1 MSVVTQQTPAEALT
15 AGRRSVVDDVFR
27 WALFGCLAV
36 GIAFLVV
43 LVTSIVVKGYSRLNW
58 DLIAN
63 MPSRRPSQAG
73 IQSALTGS
81 LWTIVL
87 VAVFI
92 VPVGVA
98 AAVYLE
104 EYADNTTRFNRMIE
118 LNIQNLAAVPSIIYG
133 ILALGVIA
141 RGFLGFGESI
151 LTGAIALGLLVL
163 PVVIISGR
171 EAIRAV
177 PGSIRA
183 GSLALG
189 ASKWQTT
196 WRMVLPNALPGM
208 ATGTIL
214 ALSRAIGE
222 AAPLILLGGL
232 SYITFNPEGV
242 FSSFTVLPIQ
252 IFNYTSRPQEEF
264 RTLASAASIVLLVL
278 LLVMN
283 SAAILLRN
291 RYARRR

>member
-1 MSVVTQQTPAEALT
+1 M
-15 AGRRSVVDDVFR
+15 
-27 WALFGCLAV
+27 
-36 GIAFLVV
+36 
-43 LVTSIVVKGYSRLNW
+43 
-58 DLIAN
+58 
-63 MPSRRPSQAG
+63 
-73 IQSALTGS
+73 
-81 LWTIVL
+81 
-87 VAVFI
+87 
-92 VPVGVA
+92 
-98 AAVYLE
+98 
-104 EYADNTTRFNRMIE
+104 
-118 LNIQNLAAVPSIIYG
+118 PSIIYG

-264 RTLASAASIVLLVL
+264 RTLASAASYVLVLL

>member
-15 AGRRSVVDDVFR
+15 AGRRSVVDDLFR
-27 WALFGCLAV
+27 WALFACLAIGV
-36 GIAFLVV
+36 AFLVV
-43 LVTSIVVKGYSRLNW
+43 LVTSIVAKGYTRFNW

-73 IQSALTGS
+73 IQSALMGS

-104 EYADNTTRFNRMIE
+104 EYADNTTRFNRLIE

-151 LTGAIALGLLVL
+151 LSGAIALGLLVL

-232 SYITFNPEGV
+232 SYITFNPEGI

-264 RTLASAASIVLLVL
+264 RTLASAASIVLLLL